1 MRIVPGFQIG
11 QKPLLLYD
19 VAFIII
25 LRIINEPVEKHP
37 GKLLDISRVDIFN
50 NYRFLYQD

>member
-1 MRIVPGFQIG
+1 MRIVLGFQIG

-25 LRIINEPVEKHP
+25 LRIINVTSI
-37 GKLLDISRVDIFN
+37 DS
-50 NYRFLYQD
+50 